1 MAGTFSLAHDPW
13 IPVQLESGGFCDLSL
28 SAALTRP
35 DVRALASADPIERFA
50 LYTPLLAARIRADR
64 ATGGDV
70 AAYLDTHADG
80 LVLVADGGPGAFM
93 QPPTSREPKTIAALR
108 HDWSS
113 GNNATLFSHHTD
125 ANPPRL
131 TYAEAARAL
140 VGYHL
145 WAMGAGAGYR
155 PGVLARKTLIWL
167 DGGSLPDSLRLNAE
181 RWAGATGTPSWETE
195 PERGALYDLTAPSSR
210 AQLVPDGEG
219 TVSLVRLEGMR
230 TDPSGDPLPL
240 AHEIATWNRPT
251 LWAQFPDLRR
261 AAGAVRFE
269 VAQDRVMAGKA
280 KREEVRWGDFRPP
293 GVVDEDVVGA
303 VWSYASGCSR
313 ALYLGLRTYLDEMG
327 ARDQSVPGAL
337 ARRWWRAAEPHLMA
351 VVGTGAAPD
360 VADTEIRAL
369 RRAMVALY
377 DSEAGASG
385 SRQLRAAALGRDRLR
400 VRYPDFVG
408 ASA

>member
-1 MAGTFSLAHDPW
+1 MIS
-13 IPVQLESGGFCDLSL
+13 
-28 SAALTRP
+28 
-35 DVRALASADPIERFA
+35 
-50 LYTPLLAARIRADR
+50 
-64 ATGGDV
+64 
-70 AAYLDTHADG
+70 
-80 LVLVADGGPGAFM
+80 
-93 QPPTSREPKTIAALR
+93 
-108 HDWSS
+108 
-113 GNNATLFSHHTD
+113 
-125 ANPPRL
+125 
-131 TYAEAARAL
+131 
-140 VGYHL
+140 
-145 WAMGAGAGYR
+145 
-155 PGVLARKTLIWL
+155 
-167 DGGSLPDSLRLNAE
+167 
-181 RWAGATGTPSWETE
+181 ATGTPSWETE

-400 VRYPDFVG
+400 SQPERGHEPPHLQPLRPPPQPRHGMTPHLDRFIRLRLNGTAPRWQRALWACGRALDYTLAAFRSTRR
-408 ASA
+408 ALRIR